1 MHRFEGMTAPRP
13 GRIRERLIEDHEALD
28 RLLARLTMAF
38 RSNDWKLA
46 SDTYADL
53 ERELSA
59 HFRTEEEL
67 LFPEFCQT
75 EPREAA
81 DLLDEHRAIRA
92 RVFEL
97 GVGID
102 LHQTRLAAIEEL
114 VTKLRRHA
122 EREDA
127 LLYRWADRDFSDP
140 ARVEN
145 VFAHGHSPVAPV
157 S

>member
-1 MHRFEGMTAPRP
+1 
-13 GRIRERLIEDHEALD
+13 
-28 RLLARLTMAF
+28 MAF
-38 RSNDWKLA
+38 RSDDWKLA
-46 SDTYADL
+46 SKTYAEL

-59 HFRTEEEL
+59 HFQIEEEA
-67 LFPEFCQT
+67 LFPEYCQT

-102 LHQTRLAAIEEL
+102 LHQTRLPAIEEL

-157 S
+157 P

>member
-1 MHRFEGMTAPRP
+1 MHPFKGMTAPRP